1 MDRCCQ
7 YNLIF
12 YLGVFGCICAAG
24 YQYGTISL
32 VGQAFVNREVTLKA
46 TPLSPWGC
54 DIEWKYKMDG
64 GTTFQTMHGQN
75 IKRFSEDGSFFL
87 KWTASI
93 EYNRSSF
100 YAGCSAN
107 TTIRTRM
114 VCLDVTVQSYPVLSP
129 KYSDFNTTK
138 CIYVYDG
145 SDFYCKTENGTV
157 PVKVLLLLGHKSI
170 VLAKSNGN
178 KGLYQIHNVS
188 HQMDGL
194 SRQNVTCQVFNAAVE
209 TPYEV
214 HGILCNVEKGNRP
227 MLTVPE
233 VLDGESS
240 TTMCEVRDAIPAP
253 LIEIRVGKVLLSN
266 VQQTD
271 SFNESSHTFT
281 SIATATTTNGD
292 WNGKEICC
300 DRKSKDDFSFKD
312 VSVCKNISTRYP
324 PTDLSM
330 SVNTIH
336 EYNNNVSACFF
347 NISCKT
353 DESNPPCKI
362 KWSSDI
368 DSLIYVHRNDWTNGE
383 SGSYSSISNVRY
395 NVTEDM
401 AGGTITCST
410 RCDHFQFPLNKNYKI
425 SFSDV
430 STLYL
435 NTTSPVV
442 LNPNITVTVKC
453 FVDDLNN
460 SGQWNLWW
468 EDENSTE
475 IEACIK
481 AEECLLTLNYT
492 GDGDKTYICN
502 TWKPN
507 ELLRNSLTVSSSRT
521 DGCVFLK
528 RRKVNEIHTI
538 EILENH
544 SDTSSDNGVLHIT
557 TEGVQYAVVQR
568 LATTQRI
575 EPQQSHNDDSLTYA
589 ELDMKFL
596 QVANTRVP
604 SRRKNRPTEYA
615 DIEFF
620 LTKEPAVEDP
630 VYQNASASDQ
640 DI

>member
-12 YLGVFGCICAAG
+12 YLGVFGCICASG
-24 YQYGTISL
+24 YQYGTISV
-32 VGQAFVNREVTLKA
+32 VGPAFVNREVTLKA
-46 TPLSPWGC
+46 TPLFPWGC
-54 DIEWKYKMDG
+54 DIEWKYKMEG

-75 IKRFSEDGSFFL
+75 IKRYSEDGSFFL

-93 EYNRSSF
+93 EYNRSTF

-114 VCLDVTVQSYPVLSP
+114 VSLDM
-129 KYSDFNTTK
+129 
-138 CIYVYDG
+138 
-145 SDFYCKTENGTV
+145 
-157 PVKVLLLLGHKSI
+157 
-170 VLAKSNGN
+170 A
-178 KGLYQIHNVS
+178 
-188 HQMDGL
+188 
-194 SRQNVTCQVFNAAVE
+194 
-209 TPYEV
+209 
-214 HGILCNVEKGNRP
+214 EKDNWP

-240 TTMCEVRDAIPAP
+240 STMCEVRDAILAP
-253 LIEIRVGKVLLSN
+253 LIEIRVGKVLLSD

-281 SIATATTTNGD
+281 SIATATKTNRD
-292 WNGKEICC
+292 WNGKEMCC
-300 DRKSKDDFSFKD
+300 DRKSKDDFGLKD

-336 EYNNNVSACFF
+336 EYNNNVSVCFF

-383 SGSYSSISNVRY
+383 SGSYRSISTVRY

-401 AGGTITCST
+401 AEGTITCST
-410 RCDHFQFPLNKNYKI
+410 RCDHFQFRLNKNYKI

-430 STLYL
+430 PTLYL

-442 LNPNITVTVKC
+442 LHPNITVTVKC

-492 GDGDKTYICN
+492 GGGDKTYICN
-502 TWKPN
+502 TWKPK
-507 ELLRNSLTVSSSRT
+507 ELLR
-521 DGCVFLK
+521 
-528 RRKVNEIHTI
+528 I
-538 EILENH
+538 
-544 SDTSSDNGVLHIT
+544 
-557 TEGVQYAVVQR
+557 
-568 LATTQRI
+568 
-575 EPQQSHNDDSLTYA
+575 P
-589 ELDMKFL
+589 
-596 QVANTRVP
+596 
-604 SRRKNRPTEYA
+604 
-615 DIEFF
+615 
-620 LTKEPAVEDP
+620 
-630 VYQNASASDQ
+630 
-640 DI
+640 